1 MDDNSLLDTLSTEAF
16 ERLENC
22 GSDPLRLQEPWK
34 TIVMIYSAQGIIDNG
49 GFTYFFENDW
59 PNHTPYEEFALA
71 YERIGKQDAAI
82 AIRNAVAAM
91 GIENAEH
98 RIDERRAYIERNGND
113 HAPSVAGWNDDA
125 ILGDETVM
133 TSLADWI
140 RSQKQKT

>member
-1 MDDNSLLDTLSTEAF
+1 MSL
-16 ERLENC
+16 
-22 GSDPLRLQEPWK
+22 K
-34 TIVMIYSAQGIIDNG
+34 Y
-49 GFTYFFENDW
+49 
-59 PNHTPYEEFALA
+59 PYEEFALA

-98 RIDERRAYIERNGND
+98 SIDERRAYIERNGND
-113 HAPSVAGWNDDA
+113 HNPSVAGWDDDA

-140 RSQKQKT
+140 RSQKQRA